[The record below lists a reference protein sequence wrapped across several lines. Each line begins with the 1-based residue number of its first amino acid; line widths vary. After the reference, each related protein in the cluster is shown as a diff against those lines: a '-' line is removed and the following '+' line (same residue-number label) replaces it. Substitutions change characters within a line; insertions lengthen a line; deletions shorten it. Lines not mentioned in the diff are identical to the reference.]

1 MSNPR
6 SLIAMGAFSMAGN
19 TPLVVQPMVVGAM
32 VDLLGLTERQAGIV
46 ASVELVGLTLGILA
60 MIPVMSSAP
69 RTALALFAV
78 AAITGANLLTCFVS
92 SFTWLLPTRFLSG
105 IGAAAAFCL
114 YLNMASSDEQPEHV
128 FAIVNAISITYSGIL
143 TLLAPYLLH
152 AGGLPGLL
160 LTLCLMTLLA
170 LLTIPWVIRYG
181 PQSYRLQSYRLQSYG
196 PQSHGPQSSRTTSI
210 SRFTSLP
217 SRVMLLLAMMLLLYA
232 GHGAIWAYQE
242 RIGVAAGL
250 DEHAVGKW
258 LGLSMLIWGVGG
270 SLLARLMSMSIGRM
284 WPQVISLGAS
294 CAAVLLLVYGST
306 PAAFAISC
314 GLIAFSWFYGLPYQM
329 GLLAARDPK
338 GRAALAGV
346 MMSTGG
352 MALGPAIAALLLVG
366 RAHWPIGVFAGICY
380 LLALAI
386 AVPSARSPAPLA
398 AIPSA

>member
-32 VDLLGLTERQAGIV
+32 VDLLGLTERQAGII

-78 AAITGANLLTCFVS
+78 TAITGANLLTCFVS

-170 LLTIPWVIRYG
+170 LLTIPWVLRYG
-181 PQSYRLQSYRLQSYG
+181 PQS
-196 PQSHGPQSSRTTSI
+196 SRPTPLSG
-210 SRFTSLP
+210 FTSLP
-217 SRVMLLLAMMLLLYA
+217 SRVMLLLAMMLLLYS

-270 SLLARLMSMSIGRM
+270 SLLARFMSMSIGRM

-294 CAAVLLLVYGST
+294 CLAVLLLVYGST

-352 MALGPAIAALLLVG
+352 MALGPAIAALLLVRG
-366 RAHWPIGVFAGICY
+366 AHWPIGVFAGICY

>member
-60 MIPVMSSAP
+60 MLPVMSSAP

-181 PQSYRLQSYRLQSYG
+181 PQSYG
-196 PQSHGPQSSRTTSI
+196 PHSSWPTPI
-210 SRFTSLP
+210 SGFTSLP

-270 SLLARLMSMSIGRM
+270 SLLARFMSMSIGRM

-294 CAAVLLLVYGST
+294 CLAVLLLVYGST

-366 RAHWPIGVFAGICY
+366 RAHWPIGVFAGFCY

-386 AVPSARSPAPLA
+386 AIPSARSPAPLA

>member
-1 MSNPR
+1 
-6 SLIAMGAFSMAGN
+6 
-19 TPLVVQPMVVGAM
+19 
-32 VDLLGLTERQAGIV
+32 
-46 ASVELVGLTLGILA
+46 
-60 MIPVMSSAP
+60 
-69 RTALALFAV
+69 
-78 AAITGANLLTCFVS
+78 
-92 SFTWLLPTRFLSG
+92 
-105 IGAAAAFCL
+105 
-114 YLNMASSDEQPEHV
+114 
-128 FAIVNAISITYSGIL
+128 
-143 TLLAPYLLH
+143 
-152 AGGLPGLL
+152 
-160 LTLCLMTLLA
+160 
-170 LLTIPWVIRYG
+170 
-181 PQSYRLQSYRLQSYG
+181 
-196 PQSHGPQSSRTTSI
+196 
-210 SRFTSLP
+210 
-217 SRVMLLLAMMLLLYA
+217 MLLLAMMLLLYS

-270 SLLARLMSMSIGRM
+270 SLLARFMSMSIGRM

-294 CAAVLLLVYGST
+294 CLAVLLLVYGST

-352 MALGPAIAALLLVG
+352 MALGPAIAALLLVRG
-366 RAHWPIGVFAGICY
+366 AHWPIGVFAGICY

>member
-46 ASVELVGLTLGILA
+46 ASVELAGLTLGILA
-60 MIPVMSSAP
+60 VIPVMSSAP

-92 SFTWLLPTRFLSG
+92 SFAWLLPTRFLSG

-114 YLNMASSDEQPEHV
+114 YLNMASSDQQPEHV

-170 LLTIPWVIRYG
+170 LLTVPWVIRYG
-181 PQSYRLQSYRLQSYG
+181 PQS
-196 PQSHGPQSSRTTSI
+196 SRPAPP
-210 SRFTSLP
+210 SRFTGLP
-217 SRVMLLLAMMLLLYA
+217 SRVVLLLAMMLLLYS

-294 CAAVLLLVYGST
+294 CLAVLLLVYGST

-380 LLALAI
+380 LSALAI

>member
-19 TPLVVQPMVVGAM
+19 TPLAVQPMVVGAM

-46 ASVELVGLTLGILA
+46 ASVELIGLTLGILA
-60 MIPVMSSAP
+60 MIRVMSSAP
-69 RTALALFAV
+69 RTALAVFAV

-114 YLNMASSDEQPEHV
+114 YLNMASSDEHPEHV
-128 FAIVNAISITYSGIL
+128 FAIVNAIAITYSGIL

-152 AGGLPGLL
+152 ASGLPGLL

-181 PQSYRLQSYRLQSYG
+181 PQSSRPNRT
-196 PQSHGPQSSRTTSI
+196 PQFG
-210 SRFTSLP
+210 SLP
-217 SRVMLLLAMMLLLYA
+217 SRVIPLLAMMLLLYM

-258 LGLSMLIWGVGG
+258 LGLSMLVWGVGG
-270 SLLARLMSMSIGRM
+270 SLLARFMSMSIGRM

-294 CAAVLLLVYGST
+294 CLAVLLLVYGST

-352 MALGPAIAALLLVG
+352 MALGPAMAALLLVG
-366 RAHWPIGVFAGICY
+366 RAHWPIGVFAGACY

-398 AIPSA
+398 AIPSV

>member
-78 AAITGANLLTCFVS
+78 AAITGSNLLTCFVS

-181 PQSYRLQSYRLQSYG
+181 PQSYG
-196 PQSHGPQSSRTTSI
+196 PQRSRPTPLSG
-210 SRFTSLP
+210 FTSLP

-294 CAAVLLLVYGST
+294 CVAVLLLVYGST

-386 AVPSARSPAPLA
+386 AVPSARNPAPLA

>member
-46 ASVELVGLTLGILA
+46 ASVELAGLTLGILA

-128 FAIVNAISITYSGIL
+128 FAIVNAIAITYSGIL

-181 PQSYRLQSYRLQSYG
+181 PQS
-196 PQSHGPQSSRTTSI
+196 SRPASL
-210 SRFTSLP
+210 SGFTSLP

-270 SLLARLMSMSIGRM
+270 SLLARFMSMSIGRM

-294 CAAVLLLVYGST
+294 CLAVLLLVYGST

-314 GLIAFSWFYGLPYQM
+314 GLIAFSWFYGLP
-329 GLLAARDPK
+329 
-338 GRAALAGV
+338 
-346 MMSTGG
+346 
-352 MALGPAIAALLLVG
+352 
-366 RAHWPIGVFAGICY
+366 
-380 LLALAI
+380 
-386 AVPSARSPAPLA
+386 
-398 AIPSA
+398 

>member
-6 SLIAMGAFSMAGN
+6 SLIAMGSFSMAGN

-46 ASVELVGLTLGILA
+46 ASVELAGLTLGILA

-114 YLNMASSDEQPEHV
+114 YLNMASSDHQPEHV

-181 PQSYRLQSYRLQSYG
+181 PQS
-196 PQSHGPQSSRTTSI
+196 SRPIPI
-210 SRFTSLP
+210 SRFTGLP

-294 CAAVLLLVYGST
+294 CMAVLFLVYGST

>member
-1 MSNPR
+1 
-6 SLIAMGAFSMAGN
+6 MGIFSMAGN

-60 MIPVMSSAP
+60 MIRIMSSAP

-78 AAITGANLLTCFVS
+78 GMIVMADIMTCFVS
-92 SFTWLLPTRFLSG
+92 SFAWLVPTRFLSG
-105 IGAAAAFCL
+105 IGAAAAFCV
-114 YLNMASSDEQPEHV
+114 YLNMASSDEHPEHV
-128 FAIVNAISITYSGIL
+128 FAIVNAISITYSGVL
-143 TLLAPYLLH
+143 TLMAPYLLQ
-152 AGGLPGLL
+152 AGGLPGML
-160 LTLCLMTLLA
+160 LTISLITLSA
-170 LLTIPWVIRYG
+170 LLTIPWVVRYG
-181 PQSYRLQSYRLQSYG
+181 PHAPSAARASLG
-196 PQSHGPQSSRTTSI
+196 MP
-210 SRFTSLP
+210 RFVALP
-217 SRVMLLLAMMLLLYA
+217 IRVMPLLAMMLLLYT

-258 LGLSMLIWGVGG
+258 LGLSMLVCGVGG
-270 SLLARLMSMSIGRM
+270 SLLARFMSLSIGRM

-294 CAAVLLLVYGST
+294 CVAVMLLVYGST
-306 PAAFAISC
+306 PVAFATAC

-366 RAHWPIGVFAGICY
+366 RAHWPIGIFAGICY
-380 LLALAI
+380 LAALSI
-386 AVPSARSPAPLA
+386 AVPSARTVPALA
-398 AIPSA
+398 APSAV